1 MNGMLKRAYAAD
13 QLGDILCPAWRLL
26 TGCQRNFSAL
36 HQNFPGVLSAT
47 IALHSLCSIVAY
59 CVPPAI
65 HSKKRATGFKCTA
78 CSRNCSGLFNGMKKI
93 FAQK

>member
-47 IALHSLCSIVAY
+47 YRTPLIVQHCRLLRLPLSIPKNVPQVLNVQPAQGTARDCSTGWKNLC
-59 CVPPAI
+59 
-65 HSKKRATGFKCTA
+65 T
-78 CSRNCSGLFNGMKKI
+78 KI
-93 FAQK
+93 